1 MEETFRQSPSFLA
14 ILRGSDNVFDA
25 INPAYEQLIGHGRNV
40 VGKPLLE
47 ALPEVRGQGFEAY
60 MQHVRVTGESL
71 VLRDLP
77 AMLERIPGAGLE
89 RRFLDVTYL
98 PLIES
103 DGSHVAVIAHGMD
116 VTEQVLARRELE
128 LVNRRLQDNAMELE
142 AQAGELQITAAHLE
156 ERTEEAERARGVAA
170 SIVEAVTDGFVAYDE
185 HLRFTYA
192 NQRAADLWG
201 MTVAQLIGKSP
212 HELWPRMEQSE
223 FIVALERVLASGKAE
238 VKTGYSSS
246 LRIPIE
252 LRAYPARGGGLVV
265 FFTDLTE
272 QRRAETAATF
282 LAEASGLLASS
293 ADYEATLRHLAEAAV
308 PRLGDWCAVDVI
320 RDPDGTAWPPVIERV
335 AVVHRDLAKVT
346 LAQTLT
352 TDFPQDWTSDA
363 GTPGVIRTRQPL
375 FVPDV
380 TDAMLAGGARNAE
393 HLSRLRALEIRSI
406 IIVPLIARSR
416 VLGTLTLVMAESDR
430 RYSEA
435 DLALATDLGQR
446 AGVAVDN
453 ARLLRDADAAN
464 TVKTE
469 FLRTVSHEL
478 RQPLNAM
485 RGYIDLWRLGL
496 RGEVS
501 PSMQEDLDRLSRNQ
515 EHLQVLIEDLLSF
528 TRLEAGKLEVE
539 CVPVRVAATF
549 DTIDAMMRPQMQER
563 KVAFSYDAC
572 DTTLEVIG
580 DEARIV
586 QILVNLLTNAMRAT
600 PAGGRVT
607 LACVADAEAVTVTV
621 SDTGVGMPEDKLE
634 SIFSAFTQLGRSL
647 NAPKEGAG
655 LGLAISRGLAEAM
668 GGSLT
673 VESVVGE
680 GSTFSLRLQ
689 RQSCPA

>member
-1 MEETFRQSPSFLA
+1 MPSP
-14 ILRGSDNVFDA
+14 
-25 INPAYEQLIGHGRNV
+25 
-40 VGKPLLE
+40 
-47 ALPEVRGQGFEAY
+47 
-60 MQHVRVTGESL
+60 
-71 VLRDLP
+71 
-77 AMLERIPGAGLE
+77 
-89 RRFLDVTYL
+89 
-98 PLIES
+98 
-103 DGSHVAVIAHGMD
+103 
-116 VTEQVLARRELE
+116 
-128 LVNRRLQDNAMELE
+128 
-142 AQAGELQITAAHLE
+142 
-156 ERTEEAERARGVAA
+156 RTSA
-170 SIVEAVTDGFVAYDE
+170 SA
-185 HLRFTYA
+185 
-192 NQRAADLWG
+192 
-201 MTVAQLIGKSP
+201 P
-212 HELWPRMEQSE
+212 
-223 FIVALERVLASGKAE
+223 
-238 VKTGYSSS
+238 
-246 LRIPIE
+246 
-252 LRAYPARGGGLVV
+252 
-265 FFTDLTE
+265 
-272 QRRAETAATF
+272 
-282 LAEASGLLASS
+282 
-293 ADYEATLRHLAEAAV
+293 
-308 PRLGDWCAVDVI
+308 
-320 RDPDGTAWPPVIERV
+320 
-335 AVVHRDLAKVT
+335 
-346 LAQTLT
+346 
-352 TDFPQDWTSDA
+352 
-363 GTPGVIRTRQPL
+363 
-375 FVPDV
+375 
-380 TDAMLAGGARNAE
+380 
-393 HLSRLRALEIRSI
+393 
-406 IIVPLIARSR
+406 
-416 VLGTLTLVMAESDR
+416 
-430 RYSEA
+430 
-435 DLALATDLGQR
+435 
-446 AGVAVDN
+446 VDN

-680 GSTFSLRLQ
+680 GSTFSLRVQ